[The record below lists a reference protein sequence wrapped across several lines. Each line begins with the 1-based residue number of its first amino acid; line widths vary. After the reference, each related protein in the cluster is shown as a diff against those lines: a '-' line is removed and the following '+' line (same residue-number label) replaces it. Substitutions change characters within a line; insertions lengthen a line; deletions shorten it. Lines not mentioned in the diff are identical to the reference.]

1 MNNFAKLA
9 ALGAVLA
16 ASAPLAFA
24 TPIDGQISITGND
37 SFNTS
42 SVTFVQN
49 SGAVGISSGSLATF
63 TGNNPVALISGFTY
77 STAGALATPLQ
88 IFSTTEG
95 GSTLA
100 YYLTSIV
107 TGVDAPTNL
116 GGGITV
122 NDLRVTGMG
131 YFTLT
136 GYDQTTATFD
146 LSSESGITPTIS
158 FSDTSFAVAATPEP
172 NSLLLMGT
180 GLLGAAGLLVSRRRN
195 ASNIA

>member
-24 TPIDGQISITGND
+24 SPINGQITITGND
-37 SFNTS
+37 SFNTTS
-42 SVTFVQN
+42 ITFMP
-49 SGAVGISSGSLATF
+49 GTAAVGTSSGDLSMFTLNNPVTTIGSFNYAPATF
-63 TGNNPVALISGFTY
+63 T
-77 STAGALATPLQ
+77 TPLQ
-88 IFSTTEG
+88 VFTSTEA
-95 GSTLA
+95 GSTLS
-100 YYLTSIV
+100 YYLTNILSG
-107 TGVDAPTNL
+107 TDTQTSL
-116 GGGITV
+116 GGQTIS
-122 NDLRVTGMG
+122 DLRILGMG

-136 GYDQTTATFD
+136 GFTQTAATFD

-180 GLLGAAGLLVSRRRN
+180 GLLGAAGVLVSRRRN
-195 ASNIA
+195 ADNLA

>member
-24 TPIDGQISITGND
+24 TSISGQISITGND
-37 SFNTS
+37 SFDSS
-42 SVTFVQN
+42 SVTFVQ
-49 SGAVGISSGSLATF
+49 GTGEVGSASGSLASF
-63 TGNNPVALISGFTY
+63 TTNNPVSLISGFNY
-77 STAGALATPLQ
+77 STTGTLATPLQ
-88 IFSTTEG
+88 IFTSTEG
-95 GSTLA
+95 GNTLA

-107 TGVDAPTNL
+107 TGVDSPTNL

-136 GYDQTTATFD
+136 GFDQTSATFD

-180 GLLGAAGLLVSRRRN
+180 GLLGAAGLLVSRRRS
-195 ASNIA
+195 ASNLA

>member
-1 MNNFAKLA
+1 MNNFAKFA

-24 TPIDGQISITGND
+24 TSINGQITITGND
-37 SFNTS
+37 SFDTS
-42 SVTFVQN
+42 SISFVQ
-49 SGAVGISSGSLATF
+49 GTGQVGTATGSLSMF
-63 TGNNPVALISGFTY
+63 TTNNPVTTISSFTY
-77 STAGALATPLQ
+77 APTTFTTPLQ
-88 IFSTTEG
+88 IFTSAES
-95 GSTLA
+95 GSTLS
-100 YYLTSIV
+100 YYLTSIISG
-107 TGVDAPTNL
+107 TDTQTPL
-116 GGGITV
+116 GGQTIS
-122 NDLRVTGMG
+122 DLRILGMG

-136 GYDQTTATFD
+136 GYDQTAATFD

-195 ASNIA
+195 ASDLA